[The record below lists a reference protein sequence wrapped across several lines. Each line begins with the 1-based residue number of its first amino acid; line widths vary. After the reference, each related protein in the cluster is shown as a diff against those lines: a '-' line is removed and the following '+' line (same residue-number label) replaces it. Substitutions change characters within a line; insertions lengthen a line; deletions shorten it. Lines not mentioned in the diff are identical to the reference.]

1 MQDKEINLDEDLSKE
16 DLEDMK
22 NIFSQD
28 ENEILD
34 ITLMQNPTKAKI
46 SPKKTLDVD
55 FHQKM
60 LKTS

>member
-34 ITLMQNPTKAKI
+34 ITLMQNLVIEKI
-46 SPKKTLDVD
+46 D
-55 FHQKM
+55 
-60 LKTS
+60 

>member
-34 ITLMQNPTKAKI
+34 IPSMQNLVIEK
-46 SPKKTLDVD
+46 D
-55 FHQKM
+55 
-60 LKTS
+60 

>member
-1 MQDKEINLDEDLSKE
+1 MQDKKINLDEDLCKE

-34 ITLMQNPTKAKI
+34 IPLMQNLVIEKI
-46 SPKKTLDVD
+46 D
-55 FHQKM
+55 
-60 LKTS
+60 